1 MGETGVKSERT
12 HCKLLKKKGGGGE
25 IWEDGCV
32 WHVGEMGVRE
42 RQKTNKTGF
51 PSTHGF
57 SPPLGCGPRSVGLG
71 PAVRGDLYLSSTSSG
86 GKRFSKA
93 HAGGGSGESAL
104 RSSGASAAAERRM
117 ARRGVPRVVG
127 GDVAVRRSEQRG
139 GNACGAA
146 AGRERRAGGKAR
158 MAPGVQASLCAS
170 TFPDFRTLH

>member
-93 HAGGGSGESAL
+93 HAGGGSGESA